1 MLVDNDKLYD
11 EVIEE
16 LITYP
21 TWCVDVETNG
31 LSVDAGNELCGVGV
45 SISTFG
51 TGELKTFY
59 FPFRHQTG
67 ANLPLTYLDDLL
79 TSMSCRT
86 ELIGYNIKFD
96 LRFLEDD
103 GLDLRNKTLI
113 DTMLLVRLTA
123 HSEVRDF
130 GLTKTIRRLYGE
142 EEAQYELEMKKE
154 LRREF
159 SKLDPPVKTSSGNYA
174 LGSVELIG
182 PYCEKDVYYTYKLYN
197 DLLPKI
203 LSSDQLTILHMQY
216 ELTKVLYDMECT
228 GVKIDSEYAGQ
239 SIKKVKAQQDRVEQ
253 QIYALVGKEF
263 NMRSTVELGEVF
275 HELGIYSSLKTTK
288 GAESWSEKAL
298 KEIDHPLA
306 ILIRQY
312 RALYKLSSTYLEPY
326 LSTNILHTS
335 FCNWGTLT
343 GRLSSREP
351 NLQNIPRTHFKLEN
365 LDLDDIGTQDEW
377 GFKGEGYYNEK
388 DPTQVAMRRLFIP
401 RAGYQFVSFDYS
413 QMEVRVFLSYLD
425 NPEMQDL
432 LTRTDVDFHSETA
445 KIAFES
451 DETHPDFKE
460 HRQMAKSITFGIMY
474 GIGNWLLAQQ
484 MQTTM
489 PKASQYK
496 KRYLNSIVGARE
508 FIKGVEK
515 AVEERGWIKN
525 RYGRVY
531 KVLPEFSYKGVNY
544 LVQGTSAD
552 ILNERLIEISKFL
565 EDKQSR
571 MLLQVHDE
579 IIFEIHDTE
588 MDSIIEPIV
597 QLMQTNSLNIPLF
610 VDQEICTPSWANK
623 QEVSDWLDNRKNDI
637 SQYIDWDI

>member
-1 MLVDNDKLYD
+1 LLVNTDILYD
-11 EVIEE
+11 EVIEN

-21 TWCVDVETNG
+21 TWCVDVETDG
-31 LSVDAGNELCGVGV
+31 LSVDAGNRLCGIGV
-45 SISTFG
+45 SISETSG
-51 TGELKTFY
+51 DIKTFY
-59 FPFRHQTG
+59 FPFRHNAGQ
-67 ANLPLTYLDDLL
+67 NLELTYLDDLL
-79 TSMSCRT
+79 TTMSCRT
-86 ELIGYNIKFD
+86 HLIGYNLKFD
-96 LRFLEDD
+96 LRFLEED
-103 GLDLRNKTLI
+103 GLDLRYKTLI

-130 GLTKTIRRLYGE
+130 GLTKTIKRLYGE

-154 LRREF
+154 LRRELA
-159 SKLDPPVKTSSGNYA
+159 KLDPPVKTSSGNYS

-197 DLLPKI
+197 ELLPKVE
-203 LSSDQLTILHMQY
+203 SSGQLDVLHMQY
-216 ELTKVLYDMECT
+216 DLTRVLYEMECT
-228 GVKIDSEYAGQ
+228 GVKIDTDYAQ
-239 SIKKVKAQQDRVEQ
+239 ESINKVKDQQARVEQ

-275 HELGIYSSLKTTK
+275 HELGIYSSLKTQK

-326 LSTNILHTS
+326 LETEILHTS
-335 FCNWGTLT
+335 FCNWGTIT

-365 LDLDDIGTQDEW
+365 LDLDVTTTQDDW
-377 GFKGEGYYNEK
+377 GFKGEGYYDEK

-401 RAGYQFVSFDYS
+401 REDYQFVSFDYS

-432 LTRTDVDFHSETA
+432 LNRTDVDFHSETA
-445 KIAFES
+445 KIAFGS
-451 DETHPDFKE
+451 DETHPEFKE

-474 GIGNWLLAQQ
+474 GIGTWLLSQQ

-489 PKASQYK
+489 PKAAQYK
-496 KRYLNSIVGARE
+496 KRYLDSITGAKE
-508 FIKGVEK
+508 FIDGVEK
-515 AVEERGWIKN
+515 AVEDRGWIKN

-552 ILNERLIEISKFL
+552 ILNERLIEISEFL
-565 EDKQSR
+565 ADKKSR

-579 IIFEIHDTE
+579 IIFEIHNTE

-597 QLMQTNSLNIPLF
+597 NLMQSNSLNIPLF

-623 QEVSDWLDNRKNDI
+623 QDVQDWVQSRKSDI

>member
-1 MLVDNDKLYD
+1 MLVNTDILYD
-11 EVIEE
+11 EVIEN

-21 TWCVDVETNG
+21 TWCVDVETDG
-31 LSVDAGNELCGVGV
+31 LSVDAGNRLCGIGV
-45 SISTFG
+45 SISETSG
-51 TGELKTFY
+51 DIKTFY
-59 FPFRHQTG
+59 FPFRHNAGQ
-67 ANLPLTYLDDLL
+67 NLELTYLDDLL
-79 TSMSCRT
+79 TTMSCRT
-86 ELIGYNIKFD
+86 HLIGYNLKFD
-96 LRFLEDD
+96 LRFLEED
-103 GLDLRNKTLI
+103 GLDLRYKTLI

-130 GLTKTIRRLYGE
+130 GLTKTIKRLYGE

-154 LRREF
+154 LRRELA
-159 SKLDPPVKTSSGNYA
+159 KLDPPVKTSSGNYS

-197 DLLPKI
+197 ELLPKVE
-203 LSSDQLTILHMQY
+203 SSGQLDVLHMQY
-216 ELTKVLYDMECT
+216 DLTRVLYEMECT
-228 GVKIDSEYAGQ
+228 GVKIDTDYAQ
-239 SIKKVKAQQDRVEQ
+239 ESINKVKDQQARVEQ

-275 HELGIYSSLKTTK
+275 HELGIYSSLKTQK

-326 LSTNILHTS
+326 LETEILHTS
-335 FCNWGTLT
+335 FCNWGTIT

-365 LDLDDIGTQDEW
+365 LDLDVTTTQDDW
-377 GFKGEGYYNEK
+377 GFKGEGYYDEK

-401 RAGYQFVSFDYS
+401 REDYQFVSFDYS

-432 LTRTDVDFHSETA
+432 LNRTDVDFHSETA
-445 KIAFES
+445 KIAFGS
-451 DETHPDFKE
+451 DETHPEFKE

-474 GIGNWLLAQQ
+474 GIGTWLLSQQ

-489 PKASQYK
+489 PKAAQYK
-496 KRYLNSIVGARE
+496 KRYLDSITGAKE
-508 FIKGVEK
+508 FIDGVEK
-515 AVEERGWIKN
+515 AVEDRGWIKN

-552 ILNERLIEISKFL
+552 ILNERLIEISEFL
-565 EDKQSR
+565 ADKKSR

-579 IIFEIHDTE
+579 IIFEIHNTE

-597 QLMQTNSLNIPLF
+597 NLMQSNSLNIPLF

-623 QEVSDWLDNRKNDI
+623 QDVQDWVQSRKSDI

>member
-1 MLVDNDKLYD
+1 MLVNTDILYD
-11 EVIEE
+11 EVIEN

-21 TWCVDVETNG
+21 TWCVDVETDG
-31 LSVDAGNELCGVGV
+31 LSVDAGNRLCGIGV
-45 SISTFG
+45 SISETSG
-51 TGELKTFY
+51 DIKTFY
-59 FPFRHQTG
+59 FPFRHNAGQ
-67 ANLPLTYLDDLL
+67 NLELTYLDDLL
-79 TSMSCRT
+79 TTMSCRT
-86 ELIGYNIKFD
+86 HLIGYNLKFD
-96 LRFLEDD
+96 LRFLEED
-103 GLDLRNKTLI
+103 GLDLRYKTLI

-130 GLTKTIRRLYGE
+130 GLTKTIKRLYGE

-154 LRREF
+154 LRRELA
-159 SKLDPPVKTSSGNYA
+159 KLDPPVKTSSGNYS

-197 DLLPKI
+197 DLLPKVE
-203 LSSDQLTILHMQY
+203 SSGQLDVLHMQY
-216 ELTKVLYDMECT
+216 DLTRVLYEMECT
-228 GVKIDSEYAGQ
+228 GVKIDTDYAQ
-239 SIKKVKAQQDRVEQ
+239 ESINKVKDQQARVEQ

-275 HELGIYSSLKTTK
+275 HELGIYSSLKTQK

-326 LSTNILHTS
+326 LETEILHTS
-335 FCNWGTLT
+335 FCNWGTIT

-365 LDLDDIGTQDEW
+365 LDLDVTTTQADW
-377 GFKGEGYYNEK
+377 GFKGEGYYDEK

-401 RAGYQFVSFDYS
+401 REDYQFVSFDYS

-432 LTRTDVDFHSETA
+432 LNRTDVDFHSETA
-445 KIAFES
+445 KIAFGS
-451 DETHPDFKE
+451 DETHPEFKE

-474 GIGNWLLAQQ
+474 GIGTWLLSQQ

-489 PKASQYK
+489 PKAAQYK
-496 KRYLNSIVGARE
+496 KRYLDSITGAKE
-508 FIKGVEK
+508 FIDGVEK
-515 AVEERGWIKN
+515 AVEDRGWIKN

-552 ILNERLIEISKFL
+552 ILNERLIEISEFL
-565 EDKQSR
+565 ADKKSR

-579 IIFEIHDTE
+579 IIFEIHNTE

-597 QLMQTNSLNIPLF
+597 NLMQSNSLNIPLF

-623 QEVSDWLDNRKNDI
+623 QDVQDWVQSRKSDI

>member
-1 MLVDNDKLYD
+1 MLVNTDILYD
-11 EVIEE
+11 EVIEN

-21 TWCVDVETNG
+21 TWCVDVETDG
-31 LSVDAGNELCGVGV
+31 LSVDAGNRLCGIGV
-45 SISTFG
+45 SISETSG
-51 TGELKTFY
+51 DIKTFY
-59 FPFRHQTG
+59 FPFRHNAGQ
-67 ANLPLTYLDDLL
+67 NLELTYLDDLL
-79 TSMSCRT
+79 TTMSCRT
-86 ELIGYNIKFD
+86 HLIGYNLKFD
-96 LRFLEDD
+96 LRFLEED
-103 GLDLRNKTLI
+103 GLDLRYKTLI

-130 GLTKTIRRLYGE
+130 GLTKTIKRLYGE

-154 LRREF
+154 LRRELA
-159 SKLDPPVKTSSGNYA
+159 KLDPPVKTSSGNYS

-197 DLLPKI
+197 ELLPKVE
-203 LSSDQLTILHMQY
+203 SSGQLDVLHMQY
-216 ELTKVLYDMECT
+216 DLTRVLYEMECT
-228 GVKIDSEYAGQ
+228 GVKIDTDYAQ
-239 SIKKVKAQQDRVEQ
+239 ESINKVKDQQAKVEQ

-275 HELGIYSSLKTTK
+275 HELGIYSSLKTQK
-288 GAESWSEKAL
+288 GAESWSVKAL

-326 LSTNILHTS
+326 LETEILHTS
-335 FCNWGTLT
+335 FCNWGTIT

-365 LDLDDIGTQDEW
+365 LDLDVTTTQDDW
-377 GFKGEGYYNEK
+377 GFKGEGYYDEK

-401 RAGYQFVSFDYS
+401 REDYQFVSFDYS

-432 LTRTDVDFHSETA
+432 LNRTDVDFHSETA
-445 KIAFES
+445 KIAFGS

-474 GIGNWLLAQQ
+474 GIGTWLLSQQ

-489 PKASQYK
+489 PKAAQYK
-496 KRYLNSIVGARE
+496 KRYLDSITGAKE
-508 FIKGVEK
+508 FIDGVEK
-515 AVEERGWIKN
+515 AVEDRGWIKN

-552 ILNERLIEISKFL
+552 ILNERLIEISEFL
-565 EDKQSR
+565 ADKKSR

-579 IIFEIHDTE
+579 IIFEIHNTE

-597 QLMQTNSLNIPLF
+597 NLMQSNSLNIPLF

-623 QEVSDWLDNRKNDI
+623 QDVQDWIQSRKSDI

>member
-1 MLVDNDKLYD
+1 MIVDTDILYD
-11 EVIEE
+11 EAINE
-16 LITYP
+16 LINYP
-21 TWCVDVETNG
+21 AWCVDVETDG
-31 LSVDAGNELCGVGV
+31 LRVDEGNTLCGVGV
-45 SISTFG
+45 AVHDTDIN
-51 TGELKTFY
+51 EIKTFY
-59 FPFRHQTG
+59 FPFRHKTG
-67 ANLPLTYLDDLL
+67 TNLPLTYLDDLI
-79 TSMSCRT
+79 TSMSCRN
-86 ELIGYNIKFD
+86 ELLGYNIKFD
-96 LRFLEDD
+96 LRFLEHD

-113 DTMLLVRLTA
+113 DVMLLVRLTA

-130 GLTKTIRRLYGE
+130 GLTKTIKRLYGDE
-142 EEAQYELEMKKE
+142 VSQYEMEMKKE
-154 LRREF
+154 LRRELA
-159 SKLDPPVKTSSGNYA
+159 KLDPPVKTSSGNYS
-174 LGSVELIG
+174 LGSVELVG
-182 PYCEKDVYYTYKLYN
+182 TYCEKDVYYTYQFYN
-197 DLLPKI
+197 DLLPKVE
-203 LSSDQLTILHMQY
+203 SSEQFNVLNMQY
-216 ELTKVLYDMECT
+216 DLTKVLYEMECT
-228 GVKIDSEYAGQ
+228 GVKIDTNYAEE
-239 SIKKVKAQQDRVEQ
+239 SIKKVKDQQDRVEQ

-263 NMRSTVELGEVF
+263 NMRSTVELGDVF
-275 HELGIYSSLKTTK
+275 HELGIYSSLKTAK

-326 LSTNILHTS
+326 LTTEILHTS
-335 FCNWGTLT
+335 FCNWGTIT

-365 LDLDDIGTQDEW
+365 LDLNNVGTQEEW
-377 GFKGEGYYNEK
+377 GFKGEGYYDEK

-401 RAGYQFVSFDYS
+401 REGYQFVSFDYS

-432 LTRTDVDFHSETA
+432 LNRTDVDFHSETA
-445 KIAFES
+445 KIAFGS
-451 DETHPDFKE
+451 DETHPEFKE

-474 GIGNWLLAQQ
+474 GIGTWLLSQQ

-489 PKASQYK
+489 PKAAQYK
-496 KRYLNSIVGARE
+496 KRYLESITGAKE
-508 FIKGVEK
+508 FIDGVEK
-515 AVEERGWIKN
+515 AVEDRGWIKN

-552 ILNERLIEISKFL
+552 ILNERLIKISEFL
-565 EDKQSR
+565 VDKKSR

-588 MDSIIEPIV
+588 MESIIEPIV
-597 QLMQTNSLNIPLF
+597 ELMQSNSLNIPLF

-623 QEVSDWLDNRKNDI
+623 QEVSDWLADRKNDL